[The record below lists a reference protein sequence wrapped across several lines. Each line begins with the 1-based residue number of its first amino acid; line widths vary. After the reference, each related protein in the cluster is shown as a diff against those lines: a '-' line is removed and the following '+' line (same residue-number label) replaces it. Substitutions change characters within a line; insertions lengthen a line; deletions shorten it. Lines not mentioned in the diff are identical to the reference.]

1 MKKGLKLKPLP
12 KQYGA
17 PPGSKRALL
26 LRKAARLYKSGRT
39 RAAFKMRDHME
50 KMEAKRGK
58 GKKAR

>member
-17 PPGSKRALL
+17 PPGSKRAAL
-26 LRKAARLYKSGRT
+26 LRKAARLYKSGRK
-39 RAAFKMRDHME
+39 RAAFKMRDRME
-50 KMEAKRGK
+50 RKVRR

>member
-17 PPGSKRALL
+17 PPGSRRAAL
-26 LRKAARLYKSGRT
+26 LRKAARLYKSGRK
-39 RAAFKMRDHME
+39 RAAFKMRDAME
-50 KMEAKRGK
+50 RKVRR